1 MKKPFTINLQDNPE
15 YVSFLTKL
23 TEILKNINIAKDKG
37 INVIFY
43 QDEGIYQGKGEYTP
57 LIFEALRAVGCKC
70 KSERTFLG
78 SGLYISWESDDEKH

>member
-1 MKKPFTINLQDNPE
+1 MKKQFTISLQDNPE

-23 TEILKNINIAKDKG
+23 TEVLKNINIARDKG

-43 QDEGIYQGKGEYTP
+43 QDEGIYQGKGEYTS
-57 LIFEALRAVGCKC
+57 LIFEALHAVGCKC

-78 SGLYISWESDDEKH
+78 SGLYISWENDDESN